1 MLTVKP
7 QMSKVTQI
15 LKVILNMNKK
25 SGWQLSGDGPDAYEK
40 YIVPA
45 YTGAW
50 AKEIV
55 NRACLREGEKV
66 LDVACGTG
74 LVARTASKKQNNT
87 DLIYGVDVN
96 EVMINKAQEIEKNI
110 NWDQRDVI
118 DMPFEDN
125 YFDVILCQQ
134 GLQYF
139 PDTSL
144 ALKEMKRVLIE
155 NGRILLS
162 VWRPIKYSPFYKSLC
177 KILEKYVNAKA
188 ASMLSGAF
196 SFGDYKSL
204 KTLFSNAGF
213 RKINI
218 NIVIKQISYSP
229 FEEFVMGGI
238 MASPF
243 FKDIQRMQKPER
255 EEMLLEI
262 YKSNQDYIDD
272 AGLVTPLESYI
283 VSVKK

>member
-1 MLTVKP
+1 MT
-7 QMSKVTQI
+7 
-15 LKVILNMNKK
+15 KK

-55 NRACLREGEKV
+55 NRACLGVGEKI

-74 LVARTASKKQNNT
+74 LVARTASEKQNSS
-87 DLIYGVDVN
+87 DLIYGIDVN
-96 EVMINKAQEIEKNI
+96 EVMVKKAREIEANI
-110 NWDQRDVI
+110 NWHHSDVT
-118 DMPFEDN
+118 DMPFPDN
-125 YFDVILCQQ
+125 KFDVIFCQQ

-139 PDTSL
+139 PDSSL

-162 VWRPIKYSPFYKSLC
+162 VWRPIEYSPFYESLC
-177 KILEKYVNAKA
+177 KVLEKYINAKA

-196 SFGDYKSL
+196 SFGDDKKL
-204 KTLFSNAGF
+204 KTIFANAGF
-213 RKINI
+213 SSINI
-218 NIVIKQISYSP
+218 NIVVKQMSYSP

-238 MASPF
+238 MATPF
-243 FKDIQRMQKPER
+243 FKDIQQMQKSKR

-272 AGLVTPLESYI
+272 NGLVAPLESYI
-283 VSVKK
+283 VNAKKQK